1 MGEQIRIFDDI
12 SGFFQARLREYRLV
26 MRTSRIGG
34 SEVSLKSHLARF
46 DVKFNHLVL
55 DKLHEPCFIAVER
68 PTSKGGTY
76 LIYEATALKA
86 EHFQMLGM
94 EISLPIPVR
103 QEFLDRVREGWGTDE
118 TWIDLEAVF
127 TGYRMDVIDGIPV
140 FSRSN
145 LTPLPGFEAKLLSAE
160 ALRYLLCVE
169 GGVDIGRLIGF
180 DIPLTIDIEALIK
193 YHTGVFGFTGC
204 GKSNLTSLIIRK
216 AIEHIP
222 DLSIVVFDIAG
233 EYAIHLLDKLITA
246 NGFMISSEPYESY
259 QSILDSQAIP
269 ESLEERIGYKP
280 FEEGLRLL
288 MESGRIVH
296 MQASSYMEYTGLT
309 LHDLFEYLEERASKT
324 ETSSLQVRYA
334 LKKLSDFLLRVK
346 RFTESDLRELS
357 ITDLEPEVKA
367 FVEHT
372 LVELARSVHEKS
384 GVRTMV
390 EFLLGEIKKTGE
402 EEFEILTPQT
412 LVEEV
417 LKPGFKLSIIY
428 IPDPLSAR
436 RTVTSFLDRLLL
448 VKKTVGVKRK
458 VLVVLDEAQE
468 YIPDRTSKE
477 DGTLDSNRS
486 VEALLRQGRKY
497 RVYGW
502 IASQRLAHMNVN
514 ALQQLHSYFVSTLP
528 RYYDRMVVADAFSL
542 SYELLD
548 KVTELDTGEWLFVSF
563 KATKQRNVPSFI
575 KAYNNEDILVENL
588 RKLNLI
594 IGK

>member
-1 MGEQIRIFDDI
+1 MGEQTRIFDDVG
-12 SGFFQARLREYRLV
+12 GFFQARLREYRLV
-26 MRTSRIGG
+26 TRTSRIGG
-34 SEVSLKSHLARF
+34 SEVSLKSHLVRL
-46 DVKFNHLVL
+46 DVKFNQFVL
-55 DKLHEPCFIAVER
+55 DKLHEPCFIAIER
-68 PTSKGGTY
+68 PTSDGGRTY

-86 EHFQMLGM
+86 EHYQMLGM
-94 EISLPIPVR
+94 EVSLPIPVR

-118 TWIDLEAVF
+118 TWIDVEAVF
-127 TGYRMDVIDGIPV
+127 TGYRMDICDGIPV
-140 FSRSN
+140 FRRSN

-160 ALRYLLCVE
+160 ALRYMLCVE
-169 GGVDIGRLIGF
+169 GGADIGRLIGF
-180 DIPLTIDIEALIK
+180 DIPLTIDIESLIK
-193 YHTGVFGFTGC
+193 YHAGVFGFTGC

-216 AIEHIP
+216 AIERIP
-222 DLSIVVFDIAG
+222 DLSVVIFDVAG
-233 EYAIHLLDKLITA
+233 EYAIYLLDVLLTSTGYIV
-246 NGFMISSEPYESY
+246 SSEHYKSY

-269 ESLEERIGYKP
+269 ESLEESIGYKP
-280 FEEGLRLL
+280 LENGLNL
-288 MESGRIVH
+288 MAESGRILH
-296 MQASSYMEYTGLT
+296 IQTSSYMEYTGIT
-309 LHDLFEYLEERASKT
+309 LHDLFEYLEERAVKT

-334 LKKLSDFLLRVK
+334 LKKLSDFLLRVRK
-346 RFTESDLRELS
+346 LTE
-357 ITDLEPEVKA
+357 TDLKELRVTDLGPEVKA

-372 LVELARSVHEKS
+372 LTELARSVHEKS

-390 EFLLGEIKKTGE
+390 EFLLGELRNPSE
-402 EEFEILTPQT
+402 EEFEILTPQI
-412 LVEEV
+412 LVEEA
-417 LKPGFKLSIIY
+417 LKPDFKLSVVY
-428 IPDPLSAR
+428 IPDSLSAR
-436 RTVTSFLDRLLL
+436 RAVTLFLDRLLL
-448 VKKTVGVKRK
+448 VKKTIGVKRK

-468 YIPDRTSKE
+468 YIPDRANRE
-477 DGTLDSNRS
+477 DGTMDSNRS

-588 RKLNLI
+588 RKLNLTS
-594 IGK
+594 K